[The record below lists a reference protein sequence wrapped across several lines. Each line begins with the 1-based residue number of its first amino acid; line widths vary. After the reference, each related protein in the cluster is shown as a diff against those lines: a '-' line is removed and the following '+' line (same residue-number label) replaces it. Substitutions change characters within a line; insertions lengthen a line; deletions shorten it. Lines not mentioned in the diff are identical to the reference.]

1 MPVYSACCCSSDPA
15 GCGPSAVNCGPTR
28 YYVVEGYARTT
39 YAGYLMNEY
48 KHEFIGDCDNPA
60 NPAYSKKE
68 QRSANTHRE
77 YASIRFKS
85 IMETNDESFSGPQTV
100 KTLKMS
106 LDEAGDG
113 ESLTQLLDVQVGH
126 NSKQTKKMSLRESS
140 TYLRIEE
147 DEEGEVSTNAGRGQ
161 EAPALAIGT
170 PINPAGFLISARIIH
185 SDCVDS
191 PVVQGPCTTEMPA
204 GCYEIWT
211 IKASPIQVFGVVTEM
226 VYEGYRQKEEKDA
239 FGVWN
244 TTVLTDAVGDCEIN
258 YDDML
263 QEIGH
268 ATPTFDLH
276 LSSYAIVNGGANP
289 CFLSE
294 VRRPSFVYNHR
305 LFPFEPSQS
314 PSCWDSD
321 STSNCFG
328 SFEYGRCINLSGGQG
343 GNSGYDA
350 EGDGLFPHMG
360 QKLRGIDAGNVSGSN
375 TDLSDASCGRGSP
388 CSNTAGNTGCVD
400 WFFGADMTLM
410 TPLPSCAVF
419 FGDGSFSVIEAEGSD
434 GVEDVGCNGAY
445 DRSCIR
451 DTSSGSCPSYEP
463 GSVVNP
469 GQRLGSVDVEYSGRA
484 GVGFQITRFEEIDER
499 PSREEFENL

>member
-1 MPVYSACCCSSDPA
+1 
-15 GCGPSAVNCGPTR
+15 
-28 YYVVEGYARTT
+28 
-39 YAGYLMNEY
+39 MNEY
-48 KHEFIGDCDNPA
+48 KHEFIGDCDIPEATGYDKTEN
-60 NPAYSKKE
+60 
-68 QRSANTHRE
+68 RSENTHRE
-77 YASIRFKS
+77 YASLRFKS
-85 IMETNDESFSGPQTV
+85 IMETNDEIFSGPQTV

-113 ESLTQLLDVQVGH
+113 ESLTQLLNVQVGH
-126 NSKQTKKMSLRESS
+126 DSKQTRKLSIETSSPTLRFKQ
-140 TYLRIEE
+140 

-170 PINPAGFLISARIIH
+170 PISPAGFLISAKIIH
-185 SDCVDS
+185 SDCIDS

-226 VYEGYRQKEEKDA
+226 VYEGYRQREEKGA

-263 QEIGH
+263 QEVGH

-305 LFPFEPSQS
+305 LFPYEPSQS
-314 PSCWDSD
+314 LSCWDSD
-321 STSNCFG
+321 PKNNCFG
-328 SFEYGRCINLSGGQG
+328 SFEFGRCLNLSGGNG
-343 GNSGYDA
+343 GNSGYDVEA
-350 EGDGLFPHMG
+350 TGEFAHMG
-360 QKLRGIDAGNVSGSN
+360 QRLTGINAGNISGSN

-388 CSNTAGNTGCVD
+388 CSGDGDDTAGNTGCVD
-400 WFFGADMTLM
+400 WFFGAHMTLM

-434 GVEDVGCNGAY
+434 GVDDVGCNGAR

-451 DTSSGSCPSYEP
+451 DSSQSGCPTYEP
-463 GSVVNP
+463 ESIVSPGTRMGSVN
-469 GQRLGSVDVEYSGRA
+469 VEYSGRA
-484 GVGFQITRFEEIDER
+484 GVGFQITRFEEIAER